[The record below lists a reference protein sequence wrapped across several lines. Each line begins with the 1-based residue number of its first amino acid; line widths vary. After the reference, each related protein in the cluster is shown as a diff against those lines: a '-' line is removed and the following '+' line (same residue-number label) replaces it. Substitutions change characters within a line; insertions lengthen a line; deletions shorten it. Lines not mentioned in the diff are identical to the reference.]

1 MPDRR
6 ERFQL
11 ANLADQDAQ
20 TVFSSS
26 MSAATT
32 RRVSAAVIFG
42 DTINAKTT
50 EAGLVLINGEGSS
63 TNNILIFGNMTGTT
77 IETVFTWRYIHCTF
91 ILFVSACIVMQSV
104 VLRPISMFWHQ
115 TRHILRRKVVDA

>member
-50 EAGLVLINGEGSS
+50 EAGLVLING
-63 TNNILIFGNMTGTT
+63 IKK
-77 IETVFTWRYIHCTF
+77 
-91 ILFVSACIVMQSV
+91 Q
-104 VLRPISMFWHQ
+104 
-115 TRHILRRKVVDA
+115 

>member
-1 MPDRR
+1 
-6 ERFQL
+6 
-11 ANLADQDAQ
+11 
-20 TVFSSS
+20 